1 MDMNASL
8 HHYAAEFQGAIPDD
22 DPEGYSPDSQ
32 SGTVVPQTV
41 LKSLV
46 AIAAAVVLGFVA
58 LNFLPS
64 PEQPNPEIDTEPEST
79 QLPIPSSLPM
89 VDGVAILTQ
98 AWGWSGMI
106 QMPR

>member
-46 AIAAAVVLGFVA
+46 AIAAAIVLGFVA
-58 LNFLPS
+58 LNFLPKS
-64 PEQPNPEIDTEPEST
+64 EQPKADTVKEPSR
-79 QLPIPSSLPM
+79 LNYDSSSLQM

-98 AWGWSGMI
+98 AWGLGGMTLI
-106 QMPR
+106 LR